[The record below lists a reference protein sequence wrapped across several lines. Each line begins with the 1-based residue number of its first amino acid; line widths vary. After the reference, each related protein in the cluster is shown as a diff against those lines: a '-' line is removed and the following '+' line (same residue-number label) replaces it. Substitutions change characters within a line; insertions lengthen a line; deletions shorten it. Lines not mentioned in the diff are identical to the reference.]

1 MKSSNL
7 PSNYHVPRR
16 LALGTNVLEGVK
28 LIVSFNGYVP
38 ILIGDGDNPRV
49 WLNIPA
55 NRDGTEWYPLVK
67 DNFPASKKVSI
78 LESEG
83 SVQITIPDGV
93 VLKCQKKNNGT
104 IDVSYLN
111 LEPFG
116 LNVIADEERLVVMGN
131 TFTGN
136 VFKNVGA
143 MVSIGG
149 Q

>member
-7 PSNYHVPRR
+7 PSNYHVPSR

-116 LNVIADEERLVVMGN
+116 LNVIADKEKLVVMGN

-136 VFKNVGA
+136 VFKNVGT